1 MRCYRCGSFLYE
13 NDYCAECGADV
24 SMYKKIVKKSNE
36 LYNTGLEYARA
47 RNLTG
52 AIRCLEV
59 SIKMFKA
66 NINARNLLGLIYVET
81 GEYTKGLVQWIISK
95 SQQSENNLADY
106 FLDALQNNR
115 QFVNKMNST
124 IRKYNKAV
132 TYVKQENYD
141 LAEIQLKKLL
151 NDNKNLVKGH
161 QLLALLFMK
170 KEKYAEARAA
180 LAKAQRIDNGNP
192 TTLRY
197 IAAVEAEIKNEEKSL
212 TPTEL
217 RTKRAADAKAAEDK
231 EPLSGD
237 DVIIP
242 KSPYKEHNPTT
253 MAILYIIIGALVGA
267 AIIFFVVVPA
277 RTKTLQNEAQIAQ
290 AELTAEIES
299 LEAELESAAEEVENA
314 EAEAQDA
321 QDEADSSNTSYEII
335 SAELEAYEALV
346 TAYAALEEGDMDAAA
361 EAIESVGELVV
372 DVSEMS
378 ETFQNSYNT
387 FIDAQA
393 STVLANNISAG
404 IAAYNS
410 EEYQECVDYL
420 LPVYETGYVT
430 QDVLYYLGH
439 AYSKL
444 QDKSNTLKYLYEYQE
459 TYPEGA
465 YISIVNTIVDSWEAG

>member
-24 SMYKKIVKKSNE
+24 ALYKKIVKKSNE

-47 RNLTG
+47 RNLSG

-132 TYVKQENYD
+132 MYVKQENYD

-161 QLLALLFMK
+161 QLLALLFVK
-170 KEKYAEARAA
+170 KQKYAEARAA
-180 LAKAQRIDNGNP
+180 LAKAQRIDNGDP
-192 TTLRY
+192 ATLRY
-197 IAAVEAEIKNEEKSL
+197 IIAVEEEIKKEEKEL

-217 RTKRAADAKAAEDK
+217 RSKRAADAKAAEDK
-231 EPLSGD
+231 KPLSGD

-242 KSPYKEHNPTT
+242 KSPYKEYNPTT
-253 MAILYIIIGALVGA
+253 LAILYIIIGALVGA
-267 AIIFFVVVPA
+267 AVIFFAVVPA
-277 RTKTLQNEAQIAQ
+277 KTNSLEADAEIAAAEYTSQI
-290 AELTAEIES
+290 AELTEEVESLTAELEELEDSAES
-299 LEAELESAAEEVENA
+299 ESTSSEEEIAALEAEI
-314 EAEAQDA
+314 
-321 QDEADSSNTSYEII
+321 T
-335 SAELEAYEALV
+335 AYEALV
-346 TAYAALEEGDMDAAA
+346 TAYAALEDGDTDAAS
-361 EAIESVGELVV
+361 EAISVIT
-372 DVSEMS
+372 DTSSMS
-378 ETFQNSYNT
+378 EAFLNSYSI
-387 FIDAQA
+387 FLESQD
-393 STVLANNISAG
+393 STIITNNISAG

-410 EEYQECVDYL
+410 EDYETAVDYL
-420 LPVYETGYVT
+420 LSVYESGYIT
-430 QDVLYYLGH
+430 QDVLYYLGRS
-439 AYSKL
+439 YSRL
-444 QDKSNTLKYLYEYQE
+444 SDKTNTYKYLEEYLE
-459 TYPEGA
+459 TYPEGT
-465 YISIVNTIVDSWEAG
+465 YVSSVNKIFEDWES